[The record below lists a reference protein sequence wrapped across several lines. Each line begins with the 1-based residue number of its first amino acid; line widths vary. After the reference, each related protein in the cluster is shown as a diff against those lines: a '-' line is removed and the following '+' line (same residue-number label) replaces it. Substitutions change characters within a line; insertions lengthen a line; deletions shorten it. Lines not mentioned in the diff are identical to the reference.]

1 MVRNLELISDAIGRQ
16 DLLYFFKKIT
26 QPTLRTTQDG
36 SLSGRRK
43 VDSGVDTLVQA
54 RCGPS
59 LQWGGERCLDYEY
72 SLEAEAVKFGADLD
86 VGVRERKESIM
97 TPKLS

>member
-1 MVRNLELISDAIGRQ
+1 MSKAMVRNLELISDAIGRQ

-43 VDSGVDTLVQA
+43 VDSGVDTLV
-54 RCGPS
+54 
-59 LQWGGERCLDYEY
+59 
-72 SLEAEAVKFGADLD
+72 
-86 VGVRERKESIM
+86 
-97 TPKLS
+97 